1 MHSIWPGLAWPPCED
16 AALNA
21 AMAFA
26 EFPDHEDGPEFSSGT
41 VVENFM
47 CSDEAPIPTK
57 SLPNNVKRRR
67 V

>member
-1 MHSIWPGLAWPPCED
+1 MYLMLWITCS
-16 AALNA
+16 N
-21 AMAFA
+21 FA

-57 SLPNNVKRRR
+57 SLPNNLKRRR